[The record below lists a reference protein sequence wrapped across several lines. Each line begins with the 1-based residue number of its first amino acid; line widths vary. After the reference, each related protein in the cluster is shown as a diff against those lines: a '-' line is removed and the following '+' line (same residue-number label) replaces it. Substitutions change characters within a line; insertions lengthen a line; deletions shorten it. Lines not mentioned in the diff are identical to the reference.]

1 MNRDKF
7 KTKLCNLG
15 TGSRYLVLSP
25 LPLQLHP
32 IRRKNN
38 SIKKPTFDLRAFG
51 KYLYIAQRQI
61 YKTTKDLDRPPN
73 MYR

>member
-1 MNRDKF
+1 M
-7 KTKLCNLG
+7 
-15 TGSRYLVLSP
+15 GSRYLVLSP

-32 IRRKNN
+32 IRKQNN

-61 YKTTKDLDRPPN
+61 YKIQKTSTDHLVCIDSRLLFS
-73 MYR
+73 